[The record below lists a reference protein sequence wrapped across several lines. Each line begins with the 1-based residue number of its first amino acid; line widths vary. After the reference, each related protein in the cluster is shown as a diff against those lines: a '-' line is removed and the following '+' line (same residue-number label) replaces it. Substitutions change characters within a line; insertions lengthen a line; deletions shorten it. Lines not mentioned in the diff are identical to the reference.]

1 MSHRFDPRPG
11 ILSVL
16 ALTSVG
22 SLALFSCAKVD
33 TAGPG
38 SGGNTGTGSGGNSG
52 TGSMTGTG
60 NSTGSGGGTPSR
72 NDGGL
77 IIADM
82 NVGVCQE
89 GNYKYV
95 PQIPTVYVMVDRS
108 GSMFDC
114 ISTPSS
120 VEPSCPNMA
129 DTPWTKLKEGVL
141 TVVKALQ
148 SEVRFGFA
156 SFTGTNPRL
165 GGMCPMI
172 DKEPPKLDNHD
183 AIKARYDGL
192 AFGPNT
198 TESGKKFETP
208 ASQSLGLIG
217 ADLLADTTEG
227 AKYILYVTDGEPDY
241 CGDGN
246 VLCPPDGVV
255 GALQKLK
262 TAGITTIVLGIKSA
276 IAQDLP
282 VGVLEAFANA
292 GAGEPTVAPLRGTN
306 PKIEDLYDQCY
317 NPGATADEAPGG
329 WTRELVATGKP
340 LMRGQTIGTYSATAG
355 PTLPYRPDVANQ
367 TMLIN
372 QLSQALSG
380 VKSCTFNLNN
390 LDGNMLKI
398 DATQLEKVSVSV
410 QGTAVALD
418 MTNGWKLNGTS
429 ELELTGSACANW
441 RMPMNNDIKIQI
453 PCAVII
459 VE

>member
-11 ILSVL
+11 FPSVL
-16 ALTSVG
+16 ALTSVV
-22 SLALFSCAKVD
+22 SLALFACAKVD
-33 TAGPG
+33 TAGTS
-38 SGGNTGTGSGGNSG
+38 SGGNNGSSGGNSG
-52 TGSMTGTG
+52 TGSMPGTG
-60 NSTGSGGGTPSR
+60 NSTGSGGTVSR

-77 IIADM
+77 ITADTS
-82 NVGVCQE
+82 VGVCQE

-114 ISTPSS
+114 LSTTSN
-120 VEPSCPNMA
+120 VEASCTNMA

-172 DKEPPKLDNHD
+172 DKEAPKLDNHD
-183 AIKARYDGL
+183 AIKTRYDGL
-192 AFGPNT
+192 AFGPNS
-198 TESGKKFETP
+198 TEGGKKFETP

-217 ADLLADTTEG
+217 ADLLADPAPG

-241 CGDGN
+241 CGDGQS
-246 VLCPPDGVV
+246 LCPPDGVV
-255 GALQKLK
+255 GTLQKLK

-282 VGVLEAFANA
+282 MGVLEAFANA
-292 GAGEPTVAPLRGTN
+292 GAGEPTMAPLRGTN
-306 PKIEDLYDQCY
+306 PKIEDIYDQCY
-317 NPGATADEAPGG
+317 NTGATADDAAGG
-329 WTRELVATGKP
+329 WTREFVATGKP
-340 LMRGQTIGTYSATAG
+340 AMRGQTIGTYEATAG
-355 PTLPYRPDVANQ
+355 PTKPYRPDVANQ

-380 VKSCTFNLNN
+380 VKSCTFNLND
-390 LDGNMLKI
+390 LDGKMLRV
-398 DATQLEKVSVSV
+398 DPAQLDKVSVSV
-410 QGTAVALD
+410 QGTAVPLD

-429 ELELTGSACANW
+429 ELELAGSACTNW
-441 RMPMNNDIKIQI
+441 RMPTNNDIKIQI